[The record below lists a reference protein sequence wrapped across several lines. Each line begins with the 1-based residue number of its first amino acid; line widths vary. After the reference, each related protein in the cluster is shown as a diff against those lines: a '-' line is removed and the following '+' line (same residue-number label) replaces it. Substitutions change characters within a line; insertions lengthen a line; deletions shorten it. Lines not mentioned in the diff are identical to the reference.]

1 MAIIDKK
8 GRIHGKIG
16 NLVYRTVG
24 DTEIVQTKAAK
35 VKQTLST
42 KESAMEFGLASN
54 CGRILRSVFSTFCC
68 NSDGKMINRLNV
80 TLLKCVKDNLTKE
93 RGNRDLHDGNL
104 EHLLSFQF
112 NAHSPMNMALA
123 VRPLCFM
130 EAGKVKVKLPEI
142 KENTQ
147 LQQLKYGRHAVLRLM
162 LVAINFREN
171 YYEYLSYQDIDIA
184 RGSVIPEQEWN
195 PDVVLPGG
203 SILLVS
209 ASLHY
214 SGLTDVSGQA
224 QSINSKNFSPAEIIG
239 AFHIPKE
246 ESAQPVEAAKE
257 EVKRYPLDNYR
268 GQEILSEIS
277 KKKSKNSSSQALK
290 PKTLMEKTPDKK
302 ETVPEVPIGKVFY
315 QTELNFG

>member
-24 DTEIVQTKAAK
+24 DTEIIQTKAAR

-54 CGRILRSVFSTFCC
+54 SGRILRSVFNTFCC
-68 NSDGKMINRLNV
+68 NSDGRMINRLNV
-80 TLLKCVKDNLTKE
+80 ILLKCIKDNLIQE

-104 EHLLSFQF
+104 EHLLGFQF
-112 NAHSPMNMALA
+112 NAHSPLNIALA

-130 EAGKVKVKLPEI
+130 EAGKVKIKLPEI

-162 LVAINFREN
+162 LVTVNFREN
-171 YYEYLSYQDIDIA
+171 YYEYLSYHDIEIA
-184 RGSVIPEQEWN
+184 KGAVIPEQEFTQDHN
-195 PDVVLPGG
+195 LTPG
-203 SILLVS
+203 SIVLIT

-214 SGLTDVSGQA
+214 SGLTDISGQA
-224 QSINSKNFSPAEIIG
+224 QSINSKDFSPAEIIG

-268 GQEILSEIS
+268 GQEILKEIN
-277 KKKSKNSSSQALK
+277 KKRSKNSSSQALK
-290 PKTLMEKTPDKK
+290 PKAVVVKIPDKK
-302 ETVPEVPIGKVFY
+302 EAVPEVPIGKVFY
-315 QTELNFG
+315 QAELNFG

>member
-80 TLLKCVKDNLTKE
+80 TLLKCIKDNLTKE

-104 EHLLSFQF
+104 EHLLGFQF

-130 EAGKVKVKLPEI
+130 EAGRLKVKLPEI

-162 LVAINFREN
+162 LVAVNFREN

-184 RGSVIPEQEWN
+184 KGAVIPEQEWN
-195 PDVVLPGG
+195 PDVVLPPG

-224 QSINSKNFSPAEIIG
+224 QSINSKDFSPAELIG
-239 AFHIPKE
+239 AFHISEE
-246 ESAQPVEAAKE
+246 ESTQLVETAE
-257 EVKRYPLDNYR
+257 EERMRYPLDNYR
-268 GQEILSEIS
+268 GEEILKEIN
-277 KKKSKNSSSQALK
+277 KKRGKNSSSPALK
-290 PKTLMEKTPDKK
+290 PKTVVVKATDKK